1 MKTFI
6 SILLSSILLMQDCSH
21 TEDYY
26 DFFIHNKSDESIY
39 ICEGGDHKYFCAHSE
54 MLHEITQNSIYN
66 GKAAIINGEAYT
78 YYVYVFKK
86 STLEKYSVEEIE
98 RNKIRDGLYIV
109 NAIDCREG
117 INNEFVFKGE

>member
-26 DFFIHNKSDESIY
+26 DFFIKNESDESIY
-39 ICEGGDHKYFCAHSE
+39 IYTGEDHKYFCAHSE
-54 MLHEITQNSIYN
+54 WLREITQDSIYK
-66 GKAAIINGEAYT
+66 GGIPIINGEAYT

-86 STLEKYSVEEIE
+86 STLEKYSIEEIE
-98 RNKIRDGLYIV
+98 GNRIHNGLYIV
-109 NAIDCREG
+109 NAIDCKEG

>member
-26 DFFIHNKSDESIY
+26 DYFIHNKSDESIY
-39 ICEGGDHKYFCAHSE
+39 ICEGDHKYFCAHSE
-54 MLHEITQNSIYN
+54 MLREITQNSIFN

>member
-26 DFFIHNKSDESIY
+26 DYFIHNKSDESIY
-39 ICEGGDHKYFCAHSE
+39 ICEGDHKYFCAHSE
-54 MLHEITQNSIYN
+54 MLREITQNSIFN
-66 GKAAIINGEAYT
+66 GKAAIINGTAYT

-86 STLEKYSVEEIE
+86 STLEKYSIEEIE